1 MNRISPMTATK
12 SKARLMLDSQR
23 HALARIAAGDAV
35 VDVLDE
41 LVRQV
46 DVAARKHAEDA
57 LRNQTRRLETFNRLS
72 KSIATDLDLER
83 IVQTVTDIATELSG
97 AKFGAFF
104 YNVTDGK
111 GERYLLY
118 TLSGAPREAFARL
131 GLPRNTALFQPT
143 FGGNGIVRCDDV
155 RTDPRFG
162 KSEPHFGMPK
172 GHLPVVSYLAVPVI
186 SQSGEVHGGL
196 FFGHDKPAAFGKEAE
211 EIVKA
216 VATHAASAIDNARL
230 LQATRRELAERR
242 REAERHRRRTEALM
256 KESEAR
262 LQEALAAGQVMAFEW
277 DAATDSTHRSQ
288 NAAEILGFTRGSEPK
303 SLGDFLASVHPH
315 DRAEVK
321 AHIRSL
327 RPASSS
333 YAINFRYIRPD
344 GREVWLE
351 ETAKGEFDADG
362 SCVRLKGLTRDITER
377 KRAQE
382 HQSLLI
388 AELDHRVKNVL
399 SCVAA
404 IVQRTRE
411 SSGSTGEFT
420 DALKRRIH
428 SMANTHALLSRGR
441 WQGANLAELVDGELA
456 PWGTEG
462 SVTVAGPQVFL
473 AAEATQA
480 MAMVLHEL
488 ATNAAKYGA
497 LSGESGRVA
506 VRWHCGSNGSASTA
520 VFLEWQE
527 KGGPPVIAPT
537 APGYGTSV
545 ICDLIPYEL
554 GGAVDL
560 IFAAEGVGCRIVIP
574 AKWVGSPGFRM
585 PRRGLASSY
594 LEKVGDAL
602 SVHAHTLS

>member
-1 MNRISPMTATK
+1 MHRTTPMTATR
-12 SKARLMLDSQR
+12 SKALVMLDSQR
-23 HALARIAAGDAV
+23 HALARIAAGDPL
-35 VDVLDE
+35 VDVLAE
-41 LVRQV
+41 LVHQV
-46 DVAARKHAEDA
+46 DVTARKHAEDA

-104 YNVTDGK
+104 YNVTDNK

-118 TLSGAPREAFARL
+118 TLSGAPREAFARF
-131 GLPRNTALFQPT
+131 GLPRNTAIFQPT
-143 FGGNGIVRCDDV
+143 FGGTGIVRCDDV
-155 RTDPRFG
+155 RADPRYG
-162 KSEPHFGMPK
+162 KSGPHFGMPK

-216 VATHAASAIDNARL
+216 VAAHAASAIDNARL
-230 LQATRRELAERR
+230 LQAARGEIAERR
-242 REAERHRRRTEALM
+242 RAEERHRRKTEGLM

-277 DAATDSTHRSQ
+277 DAGTDLSHRSQ
-288 NAAEILGFTRGSEPK
+288 NAAEILGFARGSEPK
-303 SLGDFLASVHPH
+303 SLGDFLAAVHPH
-315 DRAEVK
+315 DRPHVK
-321 AHIRSL
+321 ALMSSL
-327 RPASSS
+327 RPHSPS
-333 YAINFRYIRPD
+333 YAIDFRYIRPD

-351 ETAKGEFDADG
+351 ETARGEFDAAG

-388 AELDHRVKNVL
+388 AELDHRVKNAL

-411 SSGSTGEFT
+411 SSGSVLEFT
-420 DALKRRIH
+420 DALKRRLH

-441 WQGANLAELVDGELA
+441 WQGASLAELVDGELA
-456 PWGTEG
+456 AWRTERNL
-462 SVTVAGPQVFL
+462 TVEGPQVFL
-473 AAEATQA
+473 AAEAAQA
-480 MAMVLHEL
+480 AAMVLHEL

-497 LSGESGRVA
+497 LSTEPGHVS

-527 KGGPPVIAPT
+527 RGGPSVVAPT
-537 APGYGTSV
+537 TPGYGTSV

-560 IFAAEGVGCRIVIP
+560 TFAAEGVGCRIVIP
-574 AKWVGSPGFRM
+574 ANWIGSKELRTA
-585 PRRGLASSY
+585 RRGLAASY
-594 LEKVGDAL
+594 LEMVGDAL
-602 SVHAHTLS
+602 SMHAERLS

>member
-1 MNRISPMTATK
+1 MTVTR
-12 SKARLMLDSQR
+12 SKALVLLDSQR
-23 HALARIAAGDAV
+23 HALARIAAGDPL
-35 VDVLDE
+35 VDVLAE
-41 LVRQV
+41 LVQDV
-46 DVAARKHAEDA
+46 DVAAGRHAEDA

-104 YNVTDGK
+104 YNLTDGK

-131 GLPRNTALFQPT
+131 GLPRNTAIFQPT
-143 FGGNGIVRCDDV
+143 FGGTGIVRCDDI
-155 RTDPRFG
+155 RTDPRYG
-162 KSEPHFGMPK
+162 KSGPHFGMPK
-172 GHLPVVSYLAVPVI
+172 GHLPVVSYLAVPVV

-216 VATHAASAIDNARL
+216 VATHAASAIENARL
-230 LQATRRELAERR
+230 LQAARSEIAERR
-242 REAERHRRRTEALM
+242 REEQRHRRRTEALM

-262 LQEALAAGQVMAFEW
+262 LQEALAAGQVIAFEW
-277 DAATDSTHRSQ
+277 EAGTDITHRSQ
-288 NAAEILGFTRGSEPK
+288 NAAEILGFARGNEPK
-303 SLGDFLASVHPH
+303 SLGDFLAAVHAH
-315 DRAEVK
+315 DRPHVK
-321 AHIRSL
+321 ALIASL
-327 RPASSS
+327 HPDSPS
-333 YAINFRYIRPD
+333 YAIDFRYIRPD

-351 ETAKGEFDADG
+351 ETARGEFDAAG
-362 SCVRLKGLTRDITER
+362 SCVRLKGLTRDITEH
-377 KRAQE
+377 KRAKE

-411 SSGSTGEFT
+411 SSGSMVEFT
-420 DALKRRIH
+420 DALERRIH

-441 WQGANLAELVDGELA
+441 WQGVSLAELVDGELA
-456 PWGTEG
+456 PWGTER
-462 SVTVAGPQVFL
+462 SLTVEGPQVFL

-488 ATNAAKYGA
+488 ATNAGKYGA
-497 LSGESGRVA
+497 LSMQSGQVS

-527 KGGPPVIAPT
+527 RGGPSVVAPT
-537 APGYGTSV
+537 TPGYGTSV

-560 IFAAEGVGCRIVIP
+560 TFAAAGVGCRIVIP
-574 AKWVGSPGFRM
+574 AKWIGSKGFRTA
-585 PRRGLASSY
+585 RRGLASSY
-594 LEKVGDAL
+594 LEKVGDVL
-602 SVHAHTLS
+602 SLHAETLSG